1 MTPAYVSPLVGVFLA
16 IAWIIAER
24 HLTPW
29 LTVHDTT
36 VVGHHWTERGAR
48 RAAARTNRRVEKR
61 VVREGHNAV
70 LATLYL
76 ASNPP
81 VQVRRRNPAGTP

>member
-1 MTPAYVSPLVGVFLA
+1 MTAYLPALIGPLVA
-16 IAWIIAER
+16 IAWLIAER
-24 HLTPW
+24 HLTQW

-36 VVGHHWTERGAR
+36 IVGHHWTESGAR
-48 RAAARTNRRVEKR
+48 RAAARINRRVEKR
-61 VVREGHNAV
+61 VIREGHNAV

-81 VQVRRRNPAGTP
+81 VQVRRRNDGTP